1 MDLVERGYKPPKNG
15 KRRRRVIKKAIQDS
29 NFDHVF
35 QELKHLKRSKEGYK
49 KQRVIQDLLFLKQR
63 SDRYYTEKESYK
75 AREQV
80 K

>member
-1 MDLVERGYKPPKNG
+1 MDLLERGYKPPKNG
-15 KRRRRVIKKAIQDS
+15 KRRRRIIKKAIQDS

-35 QELKHLKRSKEGYK
+35 QELKHLKTVKEGYK